1 MNNETLEFIQEQLEY
16 EFDEPKLLKQAFTR
30 RSYAEEHK
38 GVPYNEVLEF
48 YGDKALEFVVMKRL
62 SSQFGETNAYG
73 QYVSQKAEGELTDF
87 KKNLV
92 CKQMLAH
99 RIDELRFAEY
109 LLMGNGDI
117 IQEAQHRESVKEDLF
132 EAIVGA
138 VAIDC
143 NWNVDV
149 LEMVVDKM
157 LDMSYYFENGF
168 QEEKNFV
175 ELVQNWCQKKY
186 MVLPTYEMLA
196 ENGGYRCALFM
207 PGMERPFFGKGASK
221 QEARMEAAR
230 NAVAYIEQCQAWVCP
245 IDEIGYPDL
254 DRAINQLQELYQKG
268 YIGEPLYDFSEIYD
282 ENGNPIWHC
291 ECHIKG
297 NELYFEG
304 EYSSKKYGKKAV
316 AYGLLC
322 DLFDGGTAR

>member
-1 MNNETLEFIQEQLEY
+1 
-16 EFDEPKLLKQAFTR
+16 
-30 RSYAEEHK
+30 
-38 GVPYNEVLEF
+38 
-48 YGDKALEFVVMKRL
+48 
-62 SSQFGETNAYG
+62 
-73 QYVSQKAEGELTDF
+73 
-87 KKNLV
+87 
-92 CKQMLAH
+92 
-99 RIDELRFAEY
+99 
-109 LLMGNGDI
+109 
-117 IQEAQHRESVKEDLF
+117 
-132 EAIVGA
+132 
-138 VAIDC
+138 
-143 NWNVDV
+143 
-149 LEMVVDKM
+149 
-157 LDMSYYFENGF
+157 
-168 QEEKNFV
+168 
-175 ELVQNWCQKKY
+175 
-186 MVLPTYEMLA
+186 
-196 ENGGYRCALFM
+196 
-207 PGMERPFFGKGASK
+207 
-221 QEARMEAAR
+221 MEAAR